1 MIYDWNFSERI
12 ACTREELDA
21 CARLI
26 PRLMNLGL
34 KARRDG
40 LLALEDEIETL
51 GHPFLRTG
59 LSLIV
64 NGTDPELVRKAL
76 ELQILTQGFRGKE
89 LLERTLMLE
98 GMLMIQS
105 GTIPHT
111 MKDLLM
117 VFFSETF
124 LETINACC
132 EEDYEGTTAKI
143 LAQFADRPPLSND
156 TAILEGPL
164 NELSKDDI
172 AKVLHEIDT
181 QALIIALSGAS
192 GGVINRMCESL
203 STRAR
208 DLLVEDL
215 TSFLHFPPDI
225 ADITAAQEKVLAALG
240 SLKNGSGANKSS

>member
-12 ACTREELDA
+12 TCTGEELNA

-40 LLALEDEIETL
+40 LLALEDEIDSL
-51 GHPFLRTG
+51 GHPFLKTG
-59 LSLIV
+59 LALIV

-76 ELQILTQGFRGKE
+76 ELQILTQGYRGRE
-89 LLERTLMLE
+89 LLERVLMLE

-111 MKDLLM
+111 MKDLLS

-124 LETINACC
+124 ADTIAACC

-143 LAQFADRPPLSND
+143 LARFSERPPLASE
-156 TAILEGPL
+156 TALLEGPIH
-164 NELSKDDI
+164 ELSKDDI

-192 GGVINRMCESL
+192 GSVINRMCESL
-203 STRAR
+203 SPRAR

-215 TSFLHFPPDI
+215 TSFLHYPPDI

-240 SLKNGSGANKSS
+240 SLKNGSGAAK